1 MRMVMGGALAAIL
14 VLGTPA
20 WADDLMKKAQ
30 ENFKPIPSV
39 VPAMKD
45 NAVRGEGSLAF
56 IGRIYGLKIK
66 KARKSL

>member
-1 MRMVMGGALAAIL
+1 M
-14 VLGTPA
+14 
-20 WADDLMKKAQ
+20 MKKAQ

-45 NAVRGEGSLAF
+45 NAVTGEGSLAF

-66 KARKSL
+66 KARKSV

>member
-45 NAVRGEGSLAF
+45 NAVTKGRLVSLYWAH
-56 IGRIYGLKIK
+56 LMD
-66 KARKSL
+66 